1 MSAGD
6 AATVARTLQISIENG
21 PGFALGPQDD
31 ALLRGALRAGVAFPY
46 ECSVG
51 GCGACRF
58 ELIDGEMETLWE
70 SAPGLS
76 ERDRKRGKRLAC
88 QSRPLGDCRIRVR
101 VGPDSEVPA
110 QPPQRTRAVL
120 TGKRAVNADM
130 MELRLRVEGMPPF
143 QAGQYA
149 LLYPP
154 GVSGARAY
162 SMSNL
167 DTGDGEWRFIVR
179 RTPGGRGSTTLCD
192 GIGVGECLDVDG
204 PFGHA
209 WLRPGARDVVCV
221 AGGSGLGPMLSVAR
235 GVLAESSA
243 RRVHLFLGLRNETEL
258 GAAAELQPLAHER
271 LSSTVVLSAPTDA
284 AAWTG
289 ATGFVHNEVER
300 ALAPAGLTG
309 FDFYFAGPPP
319 MIDAMQDLLMVR
331 HRVPY
336 EQIRFD
342 RYV

>member
-1 MSAGD
+1 MSAG
-6 AATVARTLQISIENG
+6 ANTSPSVHIRIENG
-21 PGFALGPQDD
+21 PDFAFGLNED
-31 ALLRGALRAGVAFPY
+31 ALLRGALRAGLVFPY

-58 ELIDGEMETLWE
+58 ELIEGEMEMLWE
-70 SAPGLS
+70 TAPGLS

-88 QSRPLGDCRIRVR
+88 QSRPLGDCQIRVR
-101 VGPDSEVPA
+101 LGPEADAPA
-110 QPPQRTRAVL
+110 QAPRRIRAVL
-120 TGKRAVNADM
+120 TGRRPVTGDM
-130 MELRLRVEGMPPF
+130 VELSLRLEGAPTF
-143 QAGQYA
+143 RAGQYA

-167 DTGDGEWRFIVR
+167 DAGDGDWRFIVR
-179 RTPGGRGSTTLCD
+179 RTPGGQGSTTLCD
-192 GIGVGECLDVDG
+192 GFAVGEHIDIDG

-235 GVLAESSA
+235 GVLAERSS
-243 RRVHLFLGLRNETEL
+243 RRVHILLGLRNEAEL
-258 GAAAELQPLAHER
+258 GATAELQTLADDR
-271 LSSTVVLSAPTDA
+271 LTATVVLSSPTDPS
-284 AAWTG
+284 AWNG

-300 ALAPAGLTG
+300 TLAPGLDR

-331 HRVPY
+331 HRVPF

>member
-1 MSAGD
+1 VSAD
-6 AATVARTLQISIENG
+6 ANASPPFHIRIENG
-21 PGFALGPQDD
+21 PDFGLGPHED
-31 ALLRGALRAGVAFPY
+31 ALLRGALRAGLAFPY

-58 ELIDGEMETLWE
+58 ELLEGEMETVWDA
-70 SAPGLS
+70 SPGLS

-101 VGPDSEVPA
+101 LGPDTNVPTE
-110 QPPQRTRAVL
+110 PPKLSRAVL
-120 TGKRAVNADM
+120 TGRRSVTGDM
-130 MELRLRVEGMPPF
+130 QELSLRVEGAPVF
-143 QAGQYA
+143 RAGQYA

-154 GVSGARAY
+154 GVTGARAY

-167 DTGDGEWRFIVR
+167 DAGDGEWRFIVR
-179 RTPGGRGSTTLCD
+179 RTPGGHGSTTVCD
-192 GIGVGECLDVDG
+192 GVAIGDSIDVDG

-235 GVLAESSA
+235 GVLAEGSG
-243 RRVHLFLGLRNETEL
+243 RRVHLLLGLRSEAEL
-258 GAAAELQPLAHER
+258 GAAAELQSLAHER
-271 LSSTVVLSAPTDA
+271 LTATVVLSTPTDPL
-284 AAWTG
+284 AWTG
-289 ATGFVHNEVER
+289 ATGFVHTEVER
-300 ALAPAGLTG
+300 ALAPGLDR

-319 MIDAMQDLLMVR
+319 MIDALQELLMVR
-331 HRVPY
+331 HRVPF

>member
-1 MSAGD
+1 MNGRD
-6 AATVARTLQISIENG
+6 AATVAHTLKVGIEGG
-21 PGFALGPQDD
+21 PDFLFGPQDD

-58 ELIDGEMETLWE
+58 ELLEGEIQTVWDA
-70 SAPGLS
+70 APGLS

-101 VGPDSEVPA
+101 LGPDADVPA
-110 QPPQRTRAVL
+110 EPPQRCRAVL
-120 TGKRAVNADM
+120 TGRRSVGSDM
-130 MELRLRVEGMPPF
+130 LELSLRLEGMPPF
-143 QAGQYA
+143 RAGQYA

-154 GVSGARAY
+154 GVTGARAY

-167 DTGDGEWRFIVR
+167 DAGDGDWRFIVR
-179 RTPGGRGSTTLCD
+179 RTPGGHGSTTLCD
-192 GIGVGECLDVDG
+192 GVAVGEHIDIDG

-235 GVLAESSA
+235 GVLAEGSD
-243 RRVHLFLGLRNETEL
+243 RRVHLLLGLRNETEL
-258 GAAAELQPLAHER
+258 GAAAELQALAHER
-271 LSSTVVLSAPTDA
+271 LTSTVVLSAPTDRS
-284 AAWTG
+284 AWTG
-289 ATGFVHNEVER
+289 ATGFVHSEVER
-300 ALAPAGLTG
+300 ALAPGLDR

-319 MIDAMQDLLMVR
+319 MIDAMQDLLMAR
-331 HRVPY
+331 HGVPLD
-336 EQIRFD
+336 QIRFD

>member
-1 MSAGD
+1 MSAD
-6 AATVARTLQISIENG
+6 ASASPPFHIRIENG
-21 PGFALGPQDD
+21 PDFRFGPHED
-31 ALLRGALRAGVAFPY
+31 ALLRGALRAGLAFPY

-58 ELIDGEMETLWE
+58 ELIEGEMETVWDA
-70 SAPGLS
+70 APGLS

-88 QSRPLGDCRIRVR
+88 QSRPLGDCLIRVR
-101 VGPDSEVPA
+101 LGPDTDVPA
-110 QPPQRTRAVL
+110 DPPKRSRAVL
-120 TGKRAVNADM
+120 TGRRSVTGDM
-130 MELRLRVEGMPPF
+130 LELSLRVEAAPVF
-143 QAGQYA
+143 RAGQYA

-154 GVSGARAY
+154 GVTGARAY

-167 DTGDGEWRFIVR
+167 DAGDGEWRFIVR
-179 RTPGGRGSTTLCD
+179 RTPGGHGSTTVCD
-192 GIGVGECLDVDG
+192 GVAIGDRIDVDG

-235 GVLAESSA
+235 GVLSEGSG
-243 RRVHLFLGLRNETEL
+243 RRVHLLLGLRSEAEL
-258 GAAAELQPLAHER
+258 GAAAELRALADER
-271 LSSTVVLSAPTDA
+271 LTATVVLSTPTDPL
-284 AAWTG
+284 AWTG
-289 ATGFVHNEVER
+289 ATGFVHTEVER
-300 ALAPAGLTG
+300 SLAPGLDR

-331 HRVPY
+331 HSVPF